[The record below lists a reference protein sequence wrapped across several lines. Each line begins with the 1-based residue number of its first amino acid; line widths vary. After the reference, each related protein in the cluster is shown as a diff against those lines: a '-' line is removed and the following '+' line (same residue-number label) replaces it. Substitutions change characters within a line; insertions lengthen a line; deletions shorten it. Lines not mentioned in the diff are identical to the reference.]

1 MLTLA
6 RSHSLSQEIRKS
18 RFLAHA
24 APVTD
29 EAEARAFIAAQS
41 DLSATHNCWA
51 WRIGQTY
58 RFNDD
63 GEPGG
68 TAGKPI
74 LQAIDGQGLDHV
86 VVLVIRWFGGILLG
100 SGGLMRAYGGTAAM
114 TLVAAERVEHIAM
127 TRGTVRVAFSEL
139 ARIKARLTSLGA
151 IIVEEAFIATGADLM
166 VDVPEGLRDQAK
178 LLARDVTS
186 GHSFLIFDDDRSL

>member
-41 DLSATHNCWA
+41 DLSASHNCWA

-186 GHSFLIFDDDRSL
+186 GHSVLIFDDDLSL

>member
-6 RSHSLSQEIRKS
+6 RPHSFPQEIRKS
-18 RFLAHA
+18 RFLAHC

-29 EAEARAFIAAQS
+29 EAEARAFLATQS
-41 DLSATHNCWA
+41 DLTATHNCWA

-58 RFNDD
+58 RFSDD

-114 TLVAAERVEHIAM
+114 ALHGAERIEHIAM
-127 TRGTVRVAFSEL
+127 ARGTLRVVFADL
-139 ARIKARLTSLGA
+139 ALLRARMTSLGA
-151 IIVEEAFIATGADLM
+151 LVIEETFIATGADLT
-166 VDVPEGLRDQAK
+166 VDVPEGLRDPAR
-178 LLARDVTS
+178 LLASDVTS
-186 GHSFLIFDDDRSL
+186 GRSALRFDGDPPV